1 MTAVLLSGP
10 NLIGQEKRKMHSVW
24 AVARNTLAQA
34 FRMKIAV
41 VIIIMLLLVLP
52 FMSMIMI
59 GDGTLQGKLQT
70 FISYGLSLTS
80 VLLCILTICVS
91 AFTLTN
97 DIKRKHIFL
106 VVTKPICRF
115 QILCGK
121 LLGLILLDAFLL
133 SVFAAIIYGLT
144 YLIPVLTDADAVELA
159 KAQREFFTA
168 RKSLMVEVDE
178 EQVNRRILKT
188 YEELERTGQLPDTM
202 TKRKILSTLRGQ
214 ELLKQRAVEV
224 GTKKVWEFENVPQL
238 SENDSLF
245 VRYKYEVSSSTPDE
259 KVYAT
264 WLIGDY
270 RQREQFGP
278 GNWESPVY
286 SMSRS
291 DAVKVFQE
299 FEVPANAVASDGYLA
314 VVFHNLTVNQTTV
327 IPQEVQVLFRA
338 GSFTGNFIRVTLLI
352 LARLIF
358 LAVLGISVSTWL
370 SFPVAILICIVVY
383 SIGMVNGFIVDS
395 FSYLEHGFS
404 VTVYSLTLKP
414 LMWFLPRFDGQFN
427 PTQFM
432 ITAKFLNWQFLA
444 KVYGLMV
451 FIKAAVLLLSGV
463 WIFSNREI
471 AKTTV

>member
-10 NLIGQEKRKMHSVW
+10 NPIGQEKRKMHSVW

-34 FRMKIAV
+34 FRMKVAV

-121 LLGLILLDAFLL
+121 LLGLILLDIFLL
-133 SVFAAIIYGLT
+133 SVFAGIIYGLT
-144 YLIPVLTDADAVELA
+144 YLIPKLTDADAVELA

-168 RKSLMVEVDE
+168 RKTLMLDVDE
-178 EQVNRRILKT
+178 EEIDRRVLKT

-224 GTKKVWEFENVPQL
+224 GMKKIWEFENVPQL

-245 VRYKYEVSSSTPDE
+245 VRYKYEVSSTTPDE
-259 KVYAT
+259 KVSGT
-264 WLIGDY
+264 WVIGDY
-270 RQREQFGP
+270 RQAEQFGP
-278 GNWESPVY
+278 GNWENPVY
-286 SMSRS
+286 SISRR
-291 DAVKVFQE
+291 DVIKAFQE
-299 FEVPANAVASDGYLA
+299 FEVPANAVAPDGYLA

-338 GSFTGNFIRVTLLI
+338 GSFTGNFIRVTLMI

-395 FSYLEHGFS
+395 FGYFENAFS

-432 ITAKFLNWQFLA
+432 IMAKFLSWQFLA

-451 FIKAAVLLLSGV
+451 FVKAAVLLLAGI
-463 WIFSNREI
+463 WIFSNQEI